1 MLKLNSKRRGLL
13 HRLFL
18 SRKSGNKTETKLI
31 QSVGEINKG
40 VLSKRLPRREMLYNI
55 GLATTAL
62 TVGTIIGACSDDD
75 STAQQPNIDPQIL
88 NFALNLE
95 YLEAEYYLRAIGQQ
109 LSNDDR
115 GSGAGTV
122 TGGSQVSFPSGS
134 LIGQYAQEIAAD
146 ELAHVRFLRS
156 ALGSAAVPSP
166 DINFIAAFN
175 ALGFDPFANELNFL
189 LGAFVFE
196 DVGVTAYNGAA
207 PLITDSNIL
216 AAAASILAV
225 EAYHAGE
232 IRVVLFALGQDNPD
246 LITTANAISDARDGV
261 DDDVDNDQ
269 PITDGSGNANVVPVD
284 ANGLAFARTTDAVL
298 NIVYLN
304 PDGNPGGFFPNG
316 LNGGILRK
324 ND

>member
-62 TVGTIIGACSDDD
+62 TVGTIIGACDDD
-75 STAQQPNIDPQIL
+75 ESTAQQPNMDPQIL

-109 LSNDDR
+109 LSNADR
-115 GSGAGTV
+115 GAGAGTV
-122 TGGSQVSFPSGS
+122 TGGSQVPFTAGS
-134 LIGQYAQEIAAD
+134 LIEQYANEIAAD

-156 ALGSAAVPSP
+156 ALGSAAVSSP
-166 DINFIAAFN
+166 DLNFTDAFA

-207 PLITDSNIL
+207 PLITDPTIL

-232 IRVVLFALGQDNPD
+232 IRVVLFALGQDDPD
-246 LITTANAISDARDGV
+246 LIATASAISNARDGV

-269 PITDGSGNANVVPVD
+269 PITQGGNANVVPTD

-316 LNGGILRK
+316 FNGDIA
-324 ND
+324 